1 MKFQLIRR
9 LGIYFVLT
17 LAASSALAAEVRDEL
32 ETIPVP
38 RQWLYFGA
46 NAGYSSVNTSQR
58 LESDKNGYQFN
69 VKLLGSQY
77 WRDWVGDLGVG
88 YFYNRVSGTDLTSNL
103 INAKVY
109 VRTKA
114 AFIELSPR
122 YRFNENW
129 QLGPVVNGLFGTDV
143 SFDESET
150 VDNKRFAFMAGARLQ
165 YEVGDNESRWRF
177 GAQAMKDF
185 NISNRNVL
193 LVQAD
198 IQYGIPLGSTKASE
212 PKEEAPAPVVYKRP
226 VAPKFAEA
234 TTENSVK
241 IYLGEAVLRFKTA
254 KSELRPSSRE
264 ILAKLST
271 YLVRNGNAWKA
282 MRIEGHA
289 DKRGKIDY
297 NFKLALARANR
308 VKSELNLLGV
318 ANQKMST
325 KSYGITRP
333 IDPADDLEA
342 YALNRRVEIWLDG
355 VSDAATVTRDLNE
368 LK

>member
-1 MKFQLIRR
+1 MKFLSLPKFWIYLL
-9 LGIYFVLT
+9 LG
-17 LAASSALAAEVRDEL
+17 ALSTQSFAAEVRDEL
-32 ETIPVP
+32 ETIPMP
-38 RQWLYFGA
+38 RQWLYFGG
-46 NAGYSSVNTSQR
+46 NAGYSSVNTAQR
-58 LESDKNGYQFN
+58 LESNKNGYQFN

-103 INAKVY
+103 IDAKVY

-114 AFIELSPR
+114 AFLELSPR

-150 VDNKRFAFMAGARLQ
+150 VDNKKFALMAGLRLQ

-185 NISNRNVL
+185 NVSNRNVL

-198 IQYGIPLGSTKASE
+198 IQYGIPLGSSKATE
-212 PKEEAPAPVVYKRP
+212 PKAEEAAPVVYQRP
-226 VAPKFAEA
+226 VAPRFAEVTA
-234 TTENSVK
+234 ENNVK

-271 YLVRNGNAWKA
+271 YLVRNGNAWKS

-289 DKRGKIDY
+289 DKRGKVDY

-355 VSDAATVTRDLNE
+355 VSDAVKLTRDLNE